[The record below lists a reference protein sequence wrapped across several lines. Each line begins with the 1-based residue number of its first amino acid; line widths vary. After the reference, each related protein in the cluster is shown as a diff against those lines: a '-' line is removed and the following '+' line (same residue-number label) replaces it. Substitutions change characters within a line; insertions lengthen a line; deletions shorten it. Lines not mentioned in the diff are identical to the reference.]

1 MVDLSLTVQK
11 WNDYNNTIEIKDLCT
26 SIKMNTSIKNVTT
39 ELQFTI
45 GYEYKNYYYYNF
57 EIGDIVYL
65 CVNGQQMFYGKITD
79 SEFNLGSNTQTFTCY
94 DLVWWVCKNNITEN
108 FRDVTVKQAIWT
120 VFSKFDSTRFD
131 VDVNE
136 LGKFADMKIS
146 NHRIKNKPAKDVL
159 LAIMSDV
166 TRMTGIY
173 YYIHMD
179 FRGRVVVTECD
190 KYYSGLTIQQSNED
204 VADGNLIDYT
214 VTRSM
219 QDMVNRVIIYDSEYA
234 ELVPLYPENV
244 LDAIEVNK
252 NRYGIIQDTVVL
264 SKDEDLEALIKEADE
279 DEDIDGLTEK
289 EQAKVAHTYNSKLLK
304 IKNQLKTTGYPT
316 TEVLV
321 KCLGDINY
329 KVGYGVMCKLPDSEF
344 YDKFMYITASEF
356 DFIPNS
362 DQWIN
367 MLTLSPSKHKELI
380 TWSDIEE
387 VVVDK
392 NGNIIQGEGS
402 KIGNSAVVKKALEWA
417 YETANNDDIGY
428 SQNSNL
434 RWGTDYYDC
443 SSFVITAYR
452 YAGLSLE
459 GATYTGDMYHT
470 FLAEGFD
477 DVTSEVNLETGEG
490 LIAGDVLLN
499 TIAHTEIYTGNG
511 KKIGAHSGRSPKPD
525 QVSENNY
532 YNYPWNY
539 VLRYVVTENEGEEDV
554 DLGGNSGLVS
564 NKYIELLKVLE
575 GCDLTLVCRD
585 GDVPTLGYGFTGD
598 EIGGRTTIT
607 ESEASA
613 ELVEKINNSNYAG
626 AVKSKLDSCGISV
639 TQCKFDALTDLAYNA
654 GSGVSDTAIEKY
666 VEGGD
671 SAILSYFKTII
682 HDNNGKVLQGLVKR
696 RQLDC
701 DMWTNGEY
709 YNPY

>member
-1 MVDLSLTVQK
+1 MVDLSLTIQK
-11 WNDYNNTIEIKDLCT
+11 WNDINNTIEIKDLCT
-26 SIKMNTSIKNVTT
+26 SIKMNTSIKNITT

-57 EIGDIVYL
+57 EIGDLVYF

-79 SEFNLGSNTQTFTCY
+79 SEFNLDSNTQTFICY

-108 FRDVTVKQAIWT
+108 FKDITLNQAIWT
-120 VFSKFDSTRFD
+120 VFSKFDFTEFS
-131 VDVNE
+131 VDLGE
-136 LGKFADMKIS
+136 LGKYADMKIG

-166 TRMTGIY
+166 TRMTGVY

-179 FRGRVVVTECD
+179 FRGHVVITECD
-190 KYYSGLTIQQSNED
+190 KYYSGLTIQQSSSD

-219 QDMVNRVIIYDSEYA
+219 QDMVNRVIIYDSEYV
-234 ELVPLYPENV
+234 ELVPLYPENT
-244 LDAIEVNK
+244 LSAREVNK

-264 SKDEDLEALIKEADE
+264 SKEEDLDAVIKEAQEEGSLDVIT
-279 DEDIDGLTEK
+279 DKD
-289 EQAKVAHTYNSKLLK
+289 QARIAHTYNSKLLK
-304 IKNQLKTTGYPT
+304 LKNQLKTTGYPT
-316 TEVLV
+316 SEVLV

-362 DQWIN
+362 DNWIN
-367 MLTLSPSKHKELI
+367 TLTLSPSKHKELT

-387 VVVDK
+387 VVVDE

-402 KIGNSAVVKKALEWA
+402 KIGNSNIVKKALEWA
-417 YETANNDDIGY
+417 YETANDDNIGY
-428 SQNSNL
+428 SMNTNL
-434 RWGTDYYDC
+434 REGPDYYDC
-443 SSFVITAYR
+443 SSFVIHAFR

-459 GATYTGDMYHT
+459 GATYTGNMYDT
-470 FLAEGFD
+470 FLAEGFE
-477 DVTSEVNLETGEG
+477 DVTREVDLKTCDG
-490 LIAGDVLLN
+490 LIPGDVLLN
-499 TIAHTEIYTGNG
+499 TIQHTEIYVGNG
-511 KKIGAHSGRSPKPD
+511 KKIGAHTDRYPKAD
-525 QVSENNY
+525 QISVNDYS
-532 YNYPWNY
+532 NYPWNY
-539 VLRYVVTENEGEEDV
+539 VLRYAVTEEEGEEEE
-554 DLGGNSGLVS
+554 NSKSGLVS
-564 NKYIELLKVLE
+564 NKYIELLKELE

-613 ELVEKINNSNYAG
+613 ELVEKINNSRYAG
-626 AVKSKLDSCGISV
+626 AVKRKLDSCGISV

-654 GSGVSDTAIEKY
+654 GSDVSDEAIKRY
-666 VEGGD
+666 IEGGD
-671 SAILSYFKTII
+671 SAILSYFKSII
-682 HDNNGKVLQGLVKR
+682 HDSNHKVLPGLVKR
-696 RQLDC
+696 RQLNC
-701 DMWTNGEY
+701 DMWTDGKY